1 MRRGGN
7 EDADPKDTDS
17 GWEERWG
24 GGKVGK
30 TTCCDGAIRPHLGA
44 RDQSG
49 LVPYRG
55 CADLVF
61 GGVVVLLWQVMGPGV
76 CLDMGI
82 GNTYLEGGLVRILQ
96 TSLSLLHGPLIPS
109 LVAVPSSLSLRPSP
123 RRKDTAWSECDG
135 RQRLT
140 ETD

>member
-1 MRRGGN
+1 M
-7 EDADPKDTDS
+7 
-17 GWEERWG
+17 
-24 GGKVGK
+24 GGKLER
-30 TTCCDGAIRPHLGA
+30 RPFSMAPSGPFSAHASSNRGSAHIGGTEIWCLA
-44 RDQSG
+44 RG
-49 LVPYRG
+49 LWV
-55 CADLVF
+55 
-61 GGVVVLLWQVMGPGV
+61 LWQVMGRGM